1 MARAAVSQETC
12 PGWSKLAL
20 FARRSV
26 AMSLAI
32 LARLFCWVM
41 LEIWIGARAA
51 TTDFFVRGDLLRGIW
66 QVCECGFATAGQYDE
81 TGFGASRY

>member
-41 LEIWIGARAA
+41 GEIWIAARAA
-51 TTDFFVRGDLLRGIW
+51 TTDFFVRWDFRRDAWLCRARGG
-66 QVCECGFATAGQYDE
+66 VGAG
-81 TGFGASRY
+81 